1 MQLYTP
7 TLELIPVVVYLGS
20 KVKKLICRINAEKKF
35 LLKKFLK
42 EELVN
47 VDWKH
52 YKVKLKGLVLA
63 NY

>member
-35 LLKKFLK
+35 LK